1 MPRVSSQADHRAD
14 HHYHAPRRPQADS
27 RAGDLVRAGPAGE
40 LPEGWPPAPCA
51 EWFAGQDASYRQG
64 ESVDHR
70 TLYSE
75 FGLTAEHVVVAS
87 TASLAWLG
95 DE

>member
-1 MPRVSSQADHRAD
+1 VSSQA
-14 HHYHAPRRPQADS
+14 HH
-27 RAGDLVRAGPAGE
+27 
-40 LPEGWPPAPCA
+40 EGWIPVPRV

-64 ESVDHR
+64 ESADDR

-75 FGLTAEHVVVAS
+75 SGLTAEHVVA
-87 TASLAWLG
+87 AAQAGLARLG